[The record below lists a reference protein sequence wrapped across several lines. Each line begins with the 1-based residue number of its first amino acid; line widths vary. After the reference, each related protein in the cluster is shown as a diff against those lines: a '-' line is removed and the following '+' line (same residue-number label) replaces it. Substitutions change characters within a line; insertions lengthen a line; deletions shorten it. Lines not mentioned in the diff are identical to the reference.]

1 LLITVKTPS
10 LWDCLI
16 YHLTLIHLPNINQTT
31 VSSSIYVTERALSS
45 SLPHITLLQY
55 HNNYISHQIKATI
68 ARSMVTIIEMGERE
82 EAKREEERETRD
94 MRFQA

>member
-1 LLITVKTPS
+1 VEI
-10 LWDCLI
+10 
-16 YHLTLIHLPNINQTT
+16 
-31 VSSSIYVTERALSS
+31 A
-45 SLPHITLLQY
+45 
-55 HNNYISHQIKATI
+55 ATI